1 VTRPPVLFLDEPTT
15 GLDPSSRLRMWNV
28 IRELVADGVTLLL
41 TTQYLDEADELA
53 DRIVVIDHGHV
64 IASGAP
70 AELKTQTGGA
80 QLEVTLTEANPAAA
94 GALEPFAAG
103 PVLVSQDGRRLRAPV
118 RSGGGLASTVV
129 RALDAAGITVDDVE
143 VHQPSL
149 DDVFFA
155 LTGRPAEAAE
165 ERDEADLEVA
175 RS

>member
-1 VTRPPVLFLDEPTT
+1 
-15 GLDPSSRLRMWNV
+15 MWNV
-28 IRELVADGVTLLL
+28 IRELVAGGVTLLL

-64 IASGAP
+64 IAEGAP

-80 QLEVTLTEANPAAA
+80 RLEVTLTEANPAAS
-94 GALEPFAAG
+94 GALEPFASG
-103 PVLVSQDGRRLRAPV
+103 PVHVSQDGRRLRAPV

-143 VHQPSL
+143 VRQPSL

-155 LTGRPAEAAE
+155 LTGRPAEAERAA
-165 ERDEADLEVA
+165 ERDQEDLEVA